1 MSFLEV
7 LYFIVPSAIFYAAP
21 LILGAIGGVF
31 SERSGVVNIGIEG
44 IMVIGAFV
52 GIVFN
57 LFVADSLG
65 GLTPWAALVA
75 AMLIGA
81 IFSLFLAVAA
91 ISFRAD
97 QTVTGVALNLLGV
110 AIALFSVKM
119 LFDGKGQTDFIQER
133 FARFDIPL
141 LSDIPLIGPMFFK
154 DVYGTSVLAIVVT
167 FLAWFVIYKTPFG
180 LRLRAVGEHP
190 MAADTMG
197 INVTKMRYVAVMISG
212 AFAGIGGAIYA
223 QTITGDFG
231 HATIN
236 GQGFMAIAAMIFGKW
251 HPIGAMGAALF
262 FGLAQALSIA
272 GGTIKYVQDIPPV
285 FLTILPY
292 VLTILALAGFI
303 GKATAP
309 KASGVPYIKGKR

>member
-1 MSFLEV
+1 M
-7 LYFIVPSAIFYAAP
+7 
-21 LILGAIGGVF
+21 
-31 SERSGVVNIGIEG
+31 
-44 IMVIGAFV
+44 M
-52 GIVFN
+52 
-57 LFVADSLG
+57 
-65 GLTPWAALVA
+65 
-75 AMLIGA
+75 
-81 IFSLFLAVAA
+81 
-91 ISFRAD
+91 
-97 QTVTGVALNLLGV
+97 
-110 AIALFSVKM
+110 
-119 LFDGKGQTDFIQER
+119 
-133 FARFDIPL
+133 
-141 LSDIPLIGPMFFK
+141 
-154 DVYGTSVLAIVVT
+154 
-167 FLAWFVIYKTPFG
+167 
-180 LRLRAVGEHP
+180 
-190 MAADTMG
+190 
-197 INVTKMRYVAVMISG
+197 SG
-212 AFAGIGGAIYA
+212 ALAGVGGAISA

>member
-1 MSFLEV
+1 MSFLDI

-21 LILGAIGGVF
+21 LIFAAIGGVF

-52 GIVFN
+52 GIIFN
-57 LFVADSLG
+57 LFTYETLG
-65 GLTPWAALVA
+65 GFTPWVALLVA
-75 AMLIGA
+75 MVIGA
-81 IFSLFLAVAA
+81 LFSLLLAVAA
-91 ISFRAD
+91 IAFRAD
-97 QTVTGVALNLLGV
+97 QTVTGVALNLLGI
-110 AIALFSVKM
+110 AIALFLVKM
-119 LFDGKGQTDFIQER
+119 IFEGRGQTDFISER
-133 FARFDIPL
+133 FPRFDVPL
-141 LSDIPLIGPMFFK
+141 LADIPFFGPLLFHNI
-154 DVYGTSVLAIVVT
+154 YGTSILAFAVAI
-167 FLAWFVIYKTPFG
+167 LAWFVIFKTPFG

-197 INVTKMRYVAVMISG
+197 VNVTKMRYIAVMISG
-212 AFAGIGGAIYA
+212 ALAGIGGAVYS
-223 QTITGDFG
+223 QTITNDFS

-272 GGTIKYVQDIPPV
+272 GSTIPYVKDIPPV

-303 GKATAP
+303 GKANAP
-309 KASGVPYIKGKR
+309 KASGQPYIKGKR